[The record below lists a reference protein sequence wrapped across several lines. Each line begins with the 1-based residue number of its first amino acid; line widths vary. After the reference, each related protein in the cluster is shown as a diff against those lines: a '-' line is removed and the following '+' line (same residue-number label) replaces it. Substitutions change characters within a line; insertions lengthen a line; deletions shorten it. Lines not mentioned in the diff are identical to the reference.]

1 MSAIFLTED
10 HVREL
15 LDMPT
20 AIEVVEELFRELA
33 NGRAK
38 NVPRQRVQAGKM
50 LLHTMSG
57 ACEYLGVGGW
67 KAYSTTREKSRFHV
81 GLYDL
86 ATGEMLAIIEADF
99 LGQIRTGATSGLA
112 TEFLARPDA
121 KIVGL
126 FGAGPQAATQ
136 LKAVCSVRKISRV
149 EVYCRDAARREAF
162 AAQMSEYC
170 ATEVVPGHA
179 PDEVAS
185 DKDIVITATTS
196 KTPVFDGRA
205 LDEGTHLNVIGSN
218 FLAKSEVDI
227 TTVQRAD
234 SLICDSIEQ
243 CRLEAGD
250 FIPAIEAGTTD
261 WPLMHELADIVAGR
275 DTGRALPENI
285 TLFKSVGLAVEDIA
299 LCAKL
304 LQLARNQ
311 RLGTPL
317 PF

>member
-1 MSAIFLTED
+1 MSALYLTED

-20 AIEVVEELFRELA
+20 AIEVVRELFRQLSLD
-33 NGRAK
+33 RAT
-38 NVPRQRVQAGKM
+38 NVPRQRVQGGKM

-57 ACEYLGVGGW
+57 ACDYLGIGGW
-67 KAYSTTREKSRFHV
+67 KAYSTTRDKSRFHV

-99 LGQIRTGATSGLA
+99 LGQLRTGAASGVA

-126 FGAGPQAATQ
+126 FGAGLQAATQ
-136 LKAVCSVRKISRV
+136 LKAVCTVRKISRV
-149 EVYCRDAARREAF
+149 EVYCRNAERRESF

-170 ATEVVPGHA
+170 ATEVVPAHT
-179 PDEVAS
+179 PDDAAT

-196 KTPVFDGRA
+196 KTPLFDGRS
-205 LDEGTHLNVIGSN
+205 LEEGTHLNVIGSN

-227 TTVQRAD
+227 TTIRRAD
-234 SLICDSIEQ
+234 SIVCDSLEQ
-243 CRLEAGD
+243 CRREAGD
-250 FIPAIEAGTTD
+250 FVPAIEAGVTD
-261 WPLMHELADIVAGR
+261 WPLMHELSDVVSGHK
-275 DTGRALPENI
+275 TGRALPENI
-285 TLFKSVGLAVEDIA
+285 TLFKSVGLAVEDVA
-299 LCAKL
+299 LGAKL
-304 LQLARNQ
+304 LQLARDQ
-311 RLGTPL
+311 KLGSPL

>member
-1 MSAIFLTED
+1 MAAVFLTED

-20 AIEVVEELFRELA
+20 AIEVVEDLFCELA

-38 NVPRQRVQAGKM
+38 NVPRQRVQGGKM

-57 ACEYLGVGGW
+57 ACDYLGIGGW
-67 KAYSTTREKSRFHV
+67 KAYSTTRDKSRFHV

-86 ATGEMLAIIEADF
+86 ENGELLALIEADF
-99 LGQIRTGATSGLA
+99 LGQLRTGAASGVA

-121 KIVGL
+121 KEVGL
-126 FGAGPQAATQ
+126 FGAGLQAATQ

-149 EVYCRDAARREAF
+149 EVYCRDAARRESF

-170 ATEVVPGHA
+170 ATEVVPAHT
-179 PDEVAS
+179 PDEVAA

-218 FLAKSEVDI
+218 FLTKAEVDV
-227 TTVQRAD
+227 TTIGRAD
-234 SLICDSIEQ
+234 RLICDSIEQ
-243 CRLEAGD
+243 CRQEAGD
-250 FIPAIEAGTTD
+250 FIPAIEAGITD
-261 WPLMHELADIVAGR
+261 WPLMHELADVVSGR

-285 TLFKSVGLAVEDIA
+285 TLFKSVGLAVEDVA
-299 LCAKL
+299 LGAKL
-304 LQLARNQ
+304 LKLAQQHRI
-311 RLGTPL
+311 GTPL